1 MDATGLIVVAAVIVL
16 AIILLVVWIG
26 MRRRRLQSTFG
37 PEYQRVATE
46 SGSKWRADSELAARQ
61 QRRQKLDIR
70 PLAPESRQRYAD
82 SWQQIQAEFVD
93 QPYPAVAAADTLVL
107 AVMQERGYPMQ
118 DFEQHAADLSVDYPK
133 LVENY
138 RNAHAIATRER
149 SASTEQLRTAML
161 HYRALFQELLGEG
174 ADGAQ
179 QPSNAK
185 APLRVEQ
192 PATREQQR

>member
-1 MDATGLIVVAAVIVL
+1 MNATGLIVVAAVIVL
-16 AIILLVVWIG
+16 AIILLMAWIG

-70 PLAPESRQRYAD
+70 PLPPESRQRYAD
-82 SWQQIQAEFVD
+82 SWQQVQAEFVD
-93 QPYPAVAAADTLVL
+93 QPYPAVAAADKLVL
-107 AVMQERGYPMQ
+107 AVMQERGYPMR
-118 DFEQHAADLSVDYPK
+118 DFEQHAADLSVDYPQ
-133 LVENY
+133 LVDNY
-138 RNAHAIATRER
+138 REAHAIATRER
-149 SASTEQLRTAML
+149 SAGTEQLRTAML

-174 ADGAQ
+174 AGGLE

-185 APLRVEQ
+185 APLREEQ
-192 PATREQQR
+192 PAIRERE